1 MAGMGEIQQSWRHN
15 RAVYALAAPQ
25 GRPRAVYIHVPFC
38 RHRCGYC
45 DFTLVANRDDLIGQY
60 LKALSNELSQLSEL
74 CVVDSIYVGGG
85 TPTHLTLSHLQ
96 QLLELIARSFSLS
109 AGGEYSF
116 ESNPD
121 GLTDDKLKVLRN
133 GGVNRIS
140 LGVQSFDADV
150 LRTLERTHLPQE
162 AHRVVMR
169 VHRQIPNVSV
179 DLMFGVPGQNRE
191 VWRTTLATAVNL
203 PVQHVSAY
211 GLTFEKGT
219 SFYQR
224 RSRNQFRLVSSETER
239 QQYATAMSILGEA
252 GLEQYEI
259 SNFACPSARCRHN
272 EVYWAAD
279 EYFGFGPGAARYVD
293 GTRSTN
299 SRNVIRWIESW
310 LRNVPL
316 LQDLEQLSM
325 TEKAREAVLL
335 GLRCNKGI
343 AQRAFEERFGCTVNS
358 LAPDA
363 LARHLQ
369 QGLLE
374 LVCVDSD
381 RTAPESWLRLTSEG
395 RFFADS
401 VVIDFL

>member
-1 MAGMGEIQQSWRHN
+1 MDGVSELEQSWRHS
-15 RAVYALAAPQ
+15 RAVYALPAPDV
-25 GRPRAVYIHVPFC
+25 RPRAVYIHVPFC

-45 DFTLVANRDDLIGQY
+45 DFALVANRDDLIGQY
-60 LKALSNELSQLSEL
+60 MKALSNELSQLGEA
-74 CVVDSIYVGGG
+74 CVVDSIFVGGG
-85 TPTHLTLSHLQ
+85 TPTHLTPGQLH
-96 QLLELIARSFSLS
+96 QLLELIAGSFSLS
-109 AGGEYSF
+109 ADGEYSF

-150 LRTLERTHLPQE
+150 LRTLERAHSPQE
-162 AHRVVMR
+162 AQRVVTR
-169 VHRQIPNVSV
+169 VHQQIPNLSV
-179 DLMFGVPGQNRE
+179 DLIFGVPGQDME
-191 VWRTTLATAVNL
+191 SWRTTLVTAINL

-219 SFYQR
+219 EFYHR
-224 RSRNQFRLVSSETER
+224 RSRNQFQLVSSETDR
-239 QQYATAMSILGEA
+239 QQYATAMSMLGDA

-259 SNFACPSARCRHN
+259 SNYARAHARCRHN
-272 EVYWAAD
+272 EVYWAAS

-310 LRNVPL
+310 LRNVTL
-316 LQDLEQLSM
+316 LQDREQLSV
-325 TEKAREAVLL
+325 TDRAREAVLL

-343 AQRAFEERFGCTVNS
+343 AQRAFEERFGCTVSS

-363 LARHLQ
+363 LAGHLQ

-374 LVCVDSD
+374 LVCADGDSAD
-381 RTAPESWLRLTSEG
+381 PESWLRLTSEG